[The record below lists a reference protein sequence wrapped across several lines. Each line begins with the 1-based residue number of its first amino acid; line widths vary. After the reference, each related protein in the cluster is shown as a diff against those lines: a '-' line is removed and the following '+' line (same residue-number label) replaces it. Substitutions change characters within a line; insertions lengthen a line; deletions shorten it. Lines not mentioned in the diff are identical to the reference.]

1 MSDYCTLQ
9 TPRALIV
16 LDEDDDEEF
25 VVDGDNV
32 DKDDNKPLI
41 SKSHVSS
48 HYFLRSLSKG
58 DLPVNLRLFS
68 C

>member
-48 HYFLRSLSKG
+48 HYF
-58 DLPVNLRLFS
+58 
-68 C
+68 